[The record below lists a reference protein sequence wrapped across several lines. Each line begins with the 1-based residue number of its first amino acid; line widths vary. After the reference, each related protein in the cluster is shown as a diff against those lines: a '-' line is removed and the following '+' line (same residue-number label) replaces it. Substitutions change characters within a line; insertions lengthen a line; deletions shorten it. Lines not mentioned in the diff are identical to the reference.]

1 MTILSN
7 SVLFLTFSYA
17 SSQPL
22 TSQYIEKNV
31 LIGAEISLDC
41 PDSTSKIWE
50 YSKTPE
56 HDAKSWFSV
65 VAVNGILD
73 LQKGSINH
81 LSDQVSENPVTS
93 NSLSIKPTSI
103 DAAGIYRCKEWGKSD
118 SVAYKV
124 SVFSKPGVL
133 LESEE
138 TKMVA
143 GKNHKFSC
151 KAENA
156 FPKPEITWYWNGQVY
171 TSEDSENF
179 EKFQTDAKT
188 GLFNV
193 ESGINFQLEK
203 SFKDE
208 EFELECRVTSVGQWD
223 DQTQAQILP
232 VEFSPSKPVID
243 NIEFLG
249 ETDDQEN
256 QHIITCGDNVKAKPE
271 PDFEWTFDPRLKNHT
286 TVMHNK
292 MTVFNV
298 PLSYNG
304 SMVTCKVKNVH
315 GSEETTV
322 KLVVLEFKVEDQAN
336 MSSNT
341 ILMIGV
347 IVAAVLLAV
356 LGGIVTYRRCSQQAD
371 YQTRE
376 DGKTAGPDGISY
388 EQNPEVEALAPGED
402 KVQKELLM

>member
-1 MTILSN
+1 
-7 SVLFLTFSYA
+7 
-17 SSQPL
+17 
-22 TSQYIEKNV
+22 
-31 LIGAEISLDC
+31 
-41 PDSTSKIWE
+41 
-50 YSKTPE
+50 
-56 HDAKSWFSV
+56 
-65 VAVNGILD
+65 
-73 LQKGSINH
+73 
-81 LSDQVSENPVTS
+81 
-93 NSLSIKPTSI
+93 
-103 DAAGIYRCKEWGKSD
+103 
-118 SVAYKV
+118 
-124 SVFSKPGVL
+124 
-133 LESEE
+133 
-138 TKMVA
+138 MVA

-322 KLVVLEFKVEDQAN
+322 KLVVLEFKVE
-336 MSSNT
+336 
-341 ILMIGV
+341 
-347 IVAAVLLAV
+347 
-356 LGGIVTYRRCSQQAD
+356 
-371 YQTRE
+371 
-376 DGKTAGPDGISY
+376 GKLK
-388 EQNPEVEALAPGED
+388 QH
-402 KVQKELLM
+402 